1 MKRAGV
7 CVGVLWL
14 AIAGVARADAAE
26 VDAPAC
32 PVAQVEI
39 LAADADD
46 CRGACAGVHAALAF
60 FAAHGVAPRAP
71 FVLHVTADL
80 PEESGHTA
88 AGSFVEERNRVYMLP
103 YAEYRK
109 QKTWFNV
116 GIDRALYRGLAVHEA
131 AHAVAASN
139 FAIAH
144 PTTQAK
150 EYVAYVAM
158 FAAMP
163 PLLRERALA
172 AMPGK
177 GFASEDRITELA
189 YLFDPM
195 RFGAESYRH
204 YLKPANGAAFLRRV
218 LAGRALA
225 N

>member
-1 MKRAGV
+1 MTRVGLCMGALLLAMAG
-7 CVGVLWL
+7 
-14 AIAGVARADAAE
+14 AARADEAGVDSPTCGVAE
-26 VDAPAC
+26 V
-32 PVAQVEI
+32 EI
-39 LAADADD
+39 VAADADD
-46 CRGACAGVHAALAF
+46 FRDACAGVHAALAF
-60 FAAHGVAPRAP
+60 FAAHDVAPRAP

-103 YAEYRK
+103 YAVYRR
-109 QKTWFNV
+109 QRTWFNV
-116 GIDRALYRGLAVHEA
+116 EIDRDLYRGLAVHEA

-144 PTTQAK
+144 PTIQAK

-163 PLLRERALA
+163 PPLRERALA

>member
-1 MKRAGV
+1 MGALLLWAAAV
-7 CVGVLWL
+7 SHADDVGT
-14 AIAGVARADAAE
+14 E
-26 VDAPAC
+26 APNCGA
-32 PVAQVEI
+32 AQVEI
-39 LAADADD
+39 VAVDRDD
-46 CRGACAGVHAALAF
+46 FRDACAGVHAALAF
-60 FAAHGVAPRAP
+60 FAAQGVAPRAP

-144 PTTQAK
+144 PTIQAK

-163 PLLRERALA
+163 PPLRERALA

-189 YLFDPM
+189 YLFGPM

-204 YLKPANGAAFLRRV
+204 YARPENGAAFVRRV
-218 LAGRALA
+218 LDGKALA